1 MFMFVSELCPNFP
14 LSSFFKLSSC
24 VSLQSEK
31 RSSNFMYLMVEFPR
45 VKANDKEYSIV
56 YYEKVSRAFR
66 NAAQDA
72 FSRELAYFIFV
83 PTQDG
88 DDDSPI
94 LTSCDIVKVPDPQ
107 MGMVRDIKIK

>member
-1 MFMFVSELCPNFP
+1 MFVSELCLNFP

-24 VSLQSEK
+24 VSVQSEK

-56 YYEKVSRAFR
+56 YYEKVGRAFR
-66 NAAQDA
+66 NAARDA
-72 FSRELAYFIFV
+72 FPRELAYFIFV

-107 MGMVRDIKIK
+107 MGMVREIKIK